1 MNKIGIIGIGFVGNA
16 IKSFFENKI
25 ETVCYDK
32 FKDFNT
38 LQDILTTDLL
48 FLCLPTLFDNNKNE
62 YDKSAILE
70 TCKYLNK
77 MDYKG
82 LVIIKSTVEPK
93 TTDKLSKMYPKLKLI
108 HNPEFLTA
116 RTAIEDFQNQ
126 KHIIIGNGPNV
137 SDNDIENIYNFFKF
151 YYPNANISH
160 INSTESE
167 CIKLFCNSF
176 GASKVMLF
184 NEYYLLCNK
193 IGIDFNK
200 VRDIMLN
207 NGWINNMHTQVPG
220 PDGQLGFG
228 GACFPKDTRALNSY
242 MVKNNTPHNI
252 LNSVINECD
261 TIRNNKLDFIEKN
274 L

>member
-25 ETVCYDK
+25 ETICYDK
-32 FKDFNT
+32 FKNFNKLT
-38 LQDILTTDLL
+38 DILSTDLV
-48 FLCLPTLFDNNKNE
+48 FLCLPTLFDNNKNQ
-62 YDKSAILE
+62 YNKIAIID
-70 TCKYLNK
+70 TCNYLNS
-77 MDYKG
+77 MDYNG
-82 LVIIKSTVEPK
+82 LVIIKSTVEPE
-93 TTDKLSKMYPKLKLI
+93 TTTFLSKTYPKLKLI

-116 RTAIEDFQNQ
+116 RTSIEDFQNQ
-126 KHIIIGNGPNV
+126 KHIIIGFGENITY
-137 SDNDIENIYNFFKF
+137 NDIENIYNFFKLYF
-151 YYPNANISH
+151 PNANISQTT
-160 INSTESE
+160 STESE
-167 CIKLFCNSF
+167 CIKIFCNSF

-200 VRDIMLN
+200 VRDVMLN

-242 MVKNNTPHNI
+242 MAKNNTPHNI